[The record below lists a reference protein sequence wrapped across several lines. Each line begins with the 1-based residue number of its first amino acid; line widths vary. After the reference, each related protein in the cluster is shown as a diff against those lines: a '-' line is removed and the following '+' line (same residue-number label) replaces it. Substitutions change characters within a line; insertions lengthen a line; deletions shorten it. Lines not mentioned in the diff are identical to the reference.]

1 MRIAV
6 TGATGNLGTSLLEA
20 LADDGAVDEIVG
32 IARRLP
38 QRAFPRTRFVACD
51 IARHDLEPFFRGVDA
66 VVHFAWRIQPSH
78 DPGSLEATNV
88 DGARRVFDAAVRGR
102 VRSLVVAS
110 SVGAYSRGP
119 DDKRTR
125 VDETWPTHG
134 IDTSLYS
141 RQKARVERILDR
153 LERDQ
158 PALRVVRIRPALVF
172 KAEAAS
178 DIRRLFI
185 GPLVPRVAFDHLR
198 GVPDHPRLVLQC
210 VHSKDVG
217 SAFHRAIDSD
227 VRGAFNIAA
236 EPALDPAT
244 IAERL
249 HAARIPVST
258 AVLRS
263 LVAITWRM
271 RLQPVAEGWVDLG
284 LGAPLMD
291 CARARTELGWQP
303 RYAADEALLELIEG
317 LREGAGERTPPLR
330 RRRGLGLF
338 RPVES

>member
-20 LADDGAVDEIVG
+20 LAEDGAVEEIVG

-38 QRAFPRTRFVACD
+38 ERAFARTRFVACD
-51 IARHDLEPFFRGVDA
+51 VARHDLEPFFRGVDA

-78 DPGSLEATNV
+78 DPSSLEETNV
-88 DGARRVFDAAVRGR
+88 DGARRVFDAVVRAR
-102 VRSLVVAS
+102 VPSLVVAS
-110 SVGAYSRGP
+110 SVGAYSTGP

-134 IDTSLYS
+134 IATSLYS
-141 RQKARVERILDR
+141 RQKARVERLLDR

-185 GPLVPRVAFDHLR
+185 GPLLPRFVFDHLR

-217 SAFHRAIDSD
+217 SAFRRAVESD

-236 EPALDPAT
+236 EPVLDPAT
-244 IAERL
+244 IADRL
-249 HAARIPVST
+249 RAARVPVSA

-271 RLQPVAEGWVDLG
+271 RLQPIAEGWVDLG

-291 CARARTELGWQP
+291 TGRARAELGWQP
-303 RYAADEALLELIEG
+303 KYAADEALLELIDG
-317 LREGAGERTPPLR
+317 LREGAGDATPPLWP
-330 RRRGLGLF
+330 RRGFGLF